1 MERLLDGFA
10 DDGLERVLALGS
22 DEFRPGPWSGSSHA
36 EGLGKGSTTRIVV
49 SDFISLDGVVQAPGG
64 PKEDID
70 GGFRH
75 GGWSMPILLGG
86 GKRLFPDDGSAHPL
100 ELVSATTTATGVLIC
115 TYRAC

>member
-22 DEFRPGPWSGSSHA
+22 DEFRPGPGSGSSGHP
-36 EGLGKGSTTRIVV
+36 EKPGKGSTMRIVV

-64 PKEDID
+64 PQEDID

-75 GGWSMPILLGG
+75 GGWAMPYFGPDTLGAAVGEIRGAPHARVFVRLTCDGVAG
-86 GKRLFPDDGSAHPL
+86 G
-100 ELVSATTTATGVLIC
+100 
-115 TYRAC
+115 